1 MPVLPQEDPDQVH
14 ERTQQWIDDLQP
26 RNTVEQELAAQA
38 AGLTIDLER
47 AQRISLG
54 HMARRVML
62 AARRRGRKISPQER
76 QRLHELGSKLLYI
89 RGPEP
94 LKADQKPGEDDPGL
108 MVAELEDTAAGC
120 RWLLDRFA
128 EYQRLL
134 EGRTHWEK
142 ATLLRFVQL
151 LGKRVV
157 EAVYDPVLNSILVAW
172 DVLVPH
178 SAQESWERFC
188 QSRSTPDPSYNRS
201 QQWREITPRP
211 KDESEAWGVLE
222 VILNQQVVRLQERLA
237 EHDIN
242 DAAMAD
248 DPTWMDRAAMDCSPE
263 FERHRRSQSA
273 RTREL
278 HRTLEIFLKVR
289 KAGGEGMADGK
300 EGMTDGKGQMTN
312 GKEEMADGTGEMTDG
327 NGEIADGTG
336 GMTDGMGE
344 MTDGKDGMTDGTG
357 EMADGTWQMAHDE
370 RQMTDGDGQ
379 MTDDESGEGQE
390 AEAEDEDPGTNG
402 ECQND
407 EDSIEPVAEAAMTL
421 EKVTNEAT
429 KELAQVSEDHASAP
443 RKMRSASA
451 RTNPRCGGRGGSGQG
466 GWRAGRDGG
475 RERSRGPR
483 R

>member
-1 MPVLPQEDPDQVH
+1 MVNRDRENALKHGHRALTIMPVLPQEDPDQVH

-26 RNTVEQELAAQA
+26 DNTVEQELAAQA

-62 AARRRGRKISPQER
+62 AARRRGRKIAPQER

-142 ATLLRFVQL
+142 ATLLRFVRL

-157 EAVYDPVLNSILVAW
+157 EAVYDPVLNSIFVAW

-188 QSRSTPDPSYNRS
+188 QSRSMPDPSYNRS

-222 VILNQQVVRLQERLA
+222 TILNQQVVQLQERLA
-237 EHDIN
+237 EHEVN

-273 RTREL
+273 RTASAPDAGDSAEGEEGRG
-278 HRTLEIFLKVR
+278 RGNDRWQRRYVR
-289 KAGGEGMADGK
+289 WQRADEKWHGGNDRWHGGNDRWHG
-300 EGMTDGKGQMTN
+300 GNDRWHGGNDRWHGGNDRWHGGNDRWHGGNSTGHV
-312 GKEEMADGTGEMTDG
+312 ADGT
-327 NGEIADGTG
+327 
-336 GMTDGMGE
+336 
-344 MTDGKDGMTDGTG
+344 
-357 EMADGTWQMAHDE
+357 
-370 RQMTDGDGQ
+370 
-379 MTDDESGEGQE
+379 
-390 AEAEDEDPGTNG
+390 
-402 ECQND
+402 
-407 EDSIEPVAEAAMTL
+407 
-421 EKVTNEAT
+421 
-429 KELAQVSEDHASAP
+429 
-443 RKMRSASA
+443 
-451 RTNPRCGGRGGSGQG
+451 
-466 GWRAGRDGG
+466 
-475 RERSRGPR
+475 
-483 R
+483 

>member
-1 MPVLPQEDPDQVH
+1 MATAKRIEANRRNAQKSTGLRTEDGKSRSRGNALKHGHRALTIMPVLPQEDPDQVH

-62 AARRRGRKISPQER
+62 AARRHGRKISPQER
-76 QRLHELGSKLLYI
+76 QWLHELGSKLLYI

-142 ATLLRFVQL
+142 ATLLRFVRL

-188 QSRSTPDPSYNRS
+188 RSRSMPDPSYNRS
-201 QQWREITPRP
+201 QQWREIKPRL

-222 VILNQQVVRLQERLA
+222 TILNQQVVQLQERLA
-237 EHDIN
+237 EHEVN
-242 DAAMAD
+242 DADMAD

-278 HRTLEIFLKVR
+278 HRTLEMFLKVR

-300 EGMTDGKGQMTN
+300 EGMADGKGEMTN
-312 GKEEMADGTGEMTDG
+312 GTGEITGGTGE
-327 NGEIADGTG
+327 IA
-336 GMTDGMGE
+336 DGMGE
-344 MTDGKDGMTDGTG
+344 MTDGKGEMTDGTGAMRDGKGQMTNGNETMADGTGEMTDGTG

-390 AEAEDEDPGTNG
+390 SRRRRPGDEWGVP
-402 ECQND
+402 
-407 EDSIEPVAEAAMTL
+407 
-421 EKVTNEAT
+421 
-429 KELAQVSEDHASAP
+429 
-443 RKMRSASA
+443 
-451 RTNPRCGGRGGSGQG
+451 
-466 GWRAGRDGG
+466 
-475 RERSRGPR
+475 ER
-483 R
+483 